1 MRKRLFLT
9 IVLAVTLAVNSCA
22 QAAAESRALSDI
34 VNLKNNCY
42 SCSFEGVKHDF
53 ILYLPE
59 KAEGAPLVV
68 LLPGYGNTAESFQNS
83 THFEQ
88 TANKEG
94 YAVVYVTGAPNPN
107 DPVSAVGWN
116 SGIGTEGNDDVAFLA
131 SLAEALQEQY
141 ALDKTRIFAVGFSN
155 GAFMTHRLAME
166 AGNTFSAFV
175 SVAGLMPEKV
185 WDDRK
190 GKNDISFFQIT
201 GEKDDVVPKNSDGS
215 AEYAPAPAIEDV
227 MTYWAMSNGLE
238 KCESE
243 EIGKGSILTKYRSDE
258 KKNQVWTLFIKN
270 GRHSWPNEKRCGI
283 DANSLILA
291 FFETV
296 SD

>member
-1 MRKRLFLT
+1 M
-9 IVLAVTLAVNSCA
+9 A
-22 QAAAESRALSDI
+22 
-34 VNLKNNCY
+34 
-42 SCSFEGVKHDF
+42 
-53 ILYLPE
+53 
-59 KAEGAPLVV
+59 
-68 LLPGYGNTAESFQNS
+68 
-83 THFEQ
+83 
-88 TANKEG
+88 
-94 YAVVYVTGAPNPN
+94 
-107 DPVSAVGWN
+107 
-116 SGIGTEGNDDVAFLA
+116 
-131 SLAEALQEQY
+131 
-141 ALDKTRIFAVGFSN
+141 
-155 GAFMTHRLAME
+155 HRLAME
-166 AGNTFSAFV
+166 AGDTFSACV
-175 SVAGLMPEKV
+175 SVAGMMPAKI
-185 WDDRK
+185 WQNRNDT
-190 GKNDISFFQIT
+190 NDISFFQIT